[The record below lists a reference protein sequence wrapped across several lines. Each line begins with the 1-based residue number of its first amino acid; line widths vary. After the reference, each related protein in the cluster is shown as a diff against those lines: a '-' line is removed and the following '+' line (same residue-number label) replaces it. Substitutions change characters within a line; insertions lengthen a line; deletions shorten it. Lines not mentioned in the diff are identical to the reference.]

1 MVEKQEYQ
9 EAVSLLDQIDA
20 VLVENKPEK
29 LRTIRTLYAHDL
41 FRQGEYDK
49 SLGMFQE
56 LDTDPAEVLRLFPEM
71 ISGNLVDSSATQS
84 EEDLLDVPLRKK
96 KHEEEESSR
105 PPSVTSSLRSKSNAE
120 RKATSP
126 VPLTGLNLHDAVTY
140 LIRFL
145 TDKRQKLSKRL
156 YSGSPRSSKQSISQ
170 SETKEDDDL
179 LRQASLVD
187 TALLKSYMMT
197 NDALVGPLLRV
208 HNHCDVQECETI
220 LSEKK
225 KYKELVDLYN
235 CKGLHSNALD
245 LLERLGQQSE
255 GPMRGVMPTIR
266 YLQRLGLEHFD
277 LVLKYSRWVL
287 EKDPIHGMDVSVM
300 DVIAACIDDSTSFFV
315 DFYRRSR
322 RSGDVSEG

>member
-1 MVEKQEYQ
+1 MQEYQ

-105 PPSVTSSLRSKSNAE
+105 PPSVTSSIRSKSNAE

-255 GPMRGVMPTIR
+255 GPMRGVTPTIR

-300 DVIAACIDDSTSFFV
+300 DVIAACIDDSTSLFV